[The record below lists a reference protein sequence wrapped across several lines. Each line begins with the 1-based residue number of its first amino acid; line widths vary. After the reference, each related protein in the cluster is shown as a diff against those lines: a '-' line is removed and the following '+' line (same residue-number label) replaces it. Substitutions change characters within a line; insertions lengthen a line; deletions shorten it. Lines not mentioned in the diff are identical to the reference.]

1 MHIQSYIQCD
11 DSCSQAVPLYVG
23 VVDSSVV
30 QVMAESCNH
39 QSQDLHIAQVIL
51 SGDGRVDEVRGK
63 DGGGGGHNGSWLTD
77 DNLLPQSNQ
86 TKAS

>member
-63 DGGGGGHNGSWLTD
+63 DGGGGNTMAAG
-77 DNLLPQSNQ
+77 
-86 TKAS
+86 